1 MNKELAR
8 YFVKLIAED
17 LQFSFNGMGI
27 PSYSCEWLEN
37 QLIQG
42 NYDEVE
48 EFIKKRYDEHE
59 NSAKDTNVRGKKCK
73 RKFRAMTISEWCEPK
88 KCPKCEYHYGA
99 FYCVYSDFNGINKG
113 RENSKPYKKRN
124 GKYILVEVTNDA

>member
-1 MNKELAR
+1 MTKELAR

-17 LQFSFNGMGI
+17 LQFSFNGMSI

-48 EFIKKRYDEHE
+48 DFIKKRYAEHE
-59 NSAKDTNVRGKKCK
+59 NASKKK
-73 RKFRAMTISEWCEPK
+73 RKFRAMTNAEFCKTYAGEKDFDCSNCSLFYYYYIGDCELAEDWSLISE
-88 KCPKCEYHYGA
+88 
-99 FYCVYSDFNGINKG
+99 
-113 RENSKPYKKRN
+113 KPYKTKDD
-124 GKYILVEVTNDA
+124 KYILVEVKE

>member
-37 QLIQG
+37 QLMQG
-42 NYDEVE
+42 NFDKVE

-59 NSAKDTNVRGKKCK
+59 NASKKK
-73 RKFRAMTISEWCEPK
+73 RKFRAMTISEWCDPK

-124 GKYILVEVTNDA
+124 GKYILIEVKE

>member
-1 MNKELAR
+1 MTKELAR
-8 YFVKLIAED
+8 YFVKLIAKD

-42 NYDEVE
+42 NYDEVK
-48 EFIKKRYDEHE
+48 EFIQKRYDELE
-59 NSAKDTNVRGKKCK
+59 SASKPK
-73 RKFRAMTISEWCEPK
+73 RKFRAMTISEWCDPK

-99 FYCVYSDFNGINKG
+99 FYCDYSNFNQVNRG
-113 RENSKPYKKRN
+113 REKNKPYKTKDE
-124 GKYILVEVTNDA
+124 KYILIEVKNERDAF